1 MFKVLI
7 LATKTQALTYIEH
20 IIDTKFEVESYLLN
34 SGTILKLDQSFR
46 PDCIV
51 VYIEGVNRQRLFGV
65 MDLREDP
72 AYQYIPMVVIGDEED
87 RNIFEQNVQPGADC
101 ALNAS
106 ASKTEIRLAIERLA
120 SIQDDTIDKHIL
132 LVDDDPVFLRLMRS
146 YLDDDYRVTAVKSGK
161 LAMKFMEKQIP
172 DLIIL
177 DYLMPEWDGAT
188 TYQLIR
194 SKETTRDIPIIFLTG
209 VTDRQMVMEC
219 LALKPQGYLVKP
231 VSKPE
236 LMEKIKEVI

>member
-1 MFKVLI
+1 MLKVLI
-7 LATKTQALTYIEH
+7 LATKTQALTDIEH
-20 IIDTKFEVESYLLN
+20 IIDTKFDVESYLLN
-34 SGTILKLDQSFR
+34 SGTLIKLNKSFR

-72 AYQYIPMVVIGDEED
+72 AYQDIPLLVIGDESD
-87 RNIFEQNVQPGADC
+87 REIFEHNVHPGADM

-106 ASKTEIRLAIERLA
+106 ATRTETRLAIEKLA
-120 SIQDDTIDKHIL
+120 SVEDTSNREIL
-132 LVDDDPVFLRLMRS
+132 LIDDDPVFLRLMRS
-146 YLDDDYRVTAVKSGK
+146 YLEDDYGVTTVKSGK

-172 DLIIL
+172 DVIIL

-188 TYQLIR
+188 TFQLIR
-194 SKETTRDIPIIFLTG
+194 SKESTKDIPIIFLTG
-209 VTDRQMVMEC
+209 VTDKQMVMEC

-236 LMEKIKEVI
+236 LLEKIKEVM